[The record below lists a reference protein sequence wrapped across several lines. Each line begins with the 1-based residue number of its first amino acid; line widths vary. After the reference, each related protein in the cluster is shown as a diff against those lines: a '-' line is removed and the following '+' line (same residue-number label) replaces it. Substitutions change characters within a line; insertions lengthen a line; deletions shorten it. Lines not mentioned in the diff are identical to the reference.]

1 MTLLRRWDIGT
12 DGGGEVKSERLWGF
26 LRARV
31 EEGKGGRCVRTG
43 GPAMVREQATRR
55 PSLLRI
61 MRGPHT
67 PMREKVV
74 IDAFPTDRLHL
85 HEDRGWRYKGGCV
98 GWGGVGAS
106 CARRR
111 AKLLFLLLRGVFD
124 VE

>member
-1 MTLLRRWDIGT
+1 MGIFVRVCGRGVGREMCQD
-12 DGGGEVKSERLWGF
+12 WG
-26 LRARV
+26 A
-31 EEGKGGRCVRTG
+31 
-43 GPAMVREQATRR
+43 AMVREQATRG
-55 PSLLRI
+55 PSLRRI
-61 MRGPHT
+61 VRGPHT

-85 HEDRGWRYKGGCV
+85 HENRGWRCEGGCV